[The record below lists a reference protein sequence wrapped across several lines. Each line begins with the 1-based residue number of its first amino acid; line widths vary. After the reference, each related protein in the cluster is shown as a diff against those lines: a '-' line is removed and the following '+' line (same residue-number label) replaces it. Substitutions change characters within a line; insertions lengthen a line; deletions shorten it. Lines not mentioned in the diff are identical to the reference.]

1 MGLEEFQ
8 SFPNFCEHLKDLK
21 SLTLKE
27 RLLQVFLEEDVMIAK
42 DEMQR
47 NLDWV
52 KEDVNDILLKLKES
66 QEQEK
71 IKELEIMAERLGLE
85 ESDMLSLNRE
95 KKDIRFS
102 SGFLISQNYMRTPT
116 VDNPNELDCLVPIII
131 AENVEHFY
139 TEGTVFLSSQSDT
152 VAFSFI
158 VLNPREVHKVFE
170 EHVLSATSKRPID
183 VYRSKPN
190 SPSVSVTLKRRT
202 EKLHVDLVPVL
213 QIPFSEYK
221 HIDWPRAKTR
231 WPSQEL
237 IAKSKETGIDLVA
250 KEVWRPTFSRI
261 ENILL
266 EDIDRDGGRRKDALQ
281 ILLRVL
287 QERWQDFY
295 KTLSSYHLKTVLF
308 WACEKHP
315 EFTKWETLEKS
326 LNVLLDELIRRLES
340 RAVPH
345 YFLSEVNLLRS
356 TEQLSEL
363 LLQVT
368 ELRRDPVTY
377 LEIQNVFEYSPLD
390 IGKYWYS
397 VMNSQ
402 IRLYSRQIKFGGHV
416 FVSSGLF
423 E

>member
-71 IKELEIMAERLGLE
+71 IKEVEIMAERLGLE

-139 TEGTVFLSSQSDT
+139 TEGTVFLASQSDT

-170 EHVLSATSKRPID
+170 EHVLSATSK
-183 VYRSKPN
+183 S
-190 SPSVSVTLKRRT
+190 
-202 EKLHVDLVPVL
+202 
-213 QIPFSEYK
+213 
-221 HIDWPRAKTR
+221 
-231 WPSQEL
+231 
-237 IAKSKETGIDLVA
+237 
-250 KEVWRPTFSRI
+250 
-261 ENILL
+261 
-266 EDIDRDGGRRKDALQ
+266 
-281 ILLRVL
+281 
-287 QERWQDFY
+287 
-295 KTLSSYHLKTVLF
+295 
-308 WACEKHP
+308 
-315 EFTKWETLEKS
+315 
-326 LNVLLDELIRRLES
+326 
-340 RAVPH
+340 
-345 YFLSEVNLLRS
+345 
-356 TEQLSEL
+356 
-363 LLQVT
+363 
-368 ELRRDPVTY
+368 
-377 LEIQNVFEYSPLD
+377 
-390 IGKYWYS
+390 
-397 VMNSQ
+397 
-402 IRLYSRQIKFGGHV
+402 
-416 FVSSGLF
+416 
-423 E
+423 

>member
-1 MGLEEFQ
+1 
-8 SFPNFCEHLKDLK
+8 
-21 SLTLKE
+21 
-27 RLLQVFLEEDVMIAK
+27 
-42 DEMQR
+42 MQR

-71 IKELEIMAERLGLE
+71 IKELEIMTERLWLE
-85 ESDMLSLNRE
+85 ESDTLSLNRE

-116 VDNPNELDCLVPIII
+116 VDNPNELDCLVPIL
-131 AENVEHFY
+131 A
-139 TEGTVFLSSQSDT
+139 SQSDT
-152 VAFSFI
+152 VSFSFI

-250 KEVWRPTFSRI
+250 KQVWRPTFSRI

-287 QERWQDFY
+287 QERWQDFH
-295 KTLSSYHLKTVLF
+295 KTLSSYHLKTILF

-315 EFTKWETLEKS
+315 EFSKWETLERS

-345 YFLSEVNLLRS
+345 YFLSVVNLLRN

-368 ELRRDPVTY
+368 ELRRDAVAY

-390 IGKYWYS
+390 IGRYWYS

-402 IRLYSRQIKFGGHV
+402 IRLHSRQIKFGGHV